1 MVGKVIVVIGDIV
14 SSRHIKARERFD
26 ENLRK
31 VLESLNVRK
40 TGLLS
45 PYTLTIGDEIQAVF
59 RDSGGLFDDAV
70 TILSAIHP
78 EKMRFAFGVG
88 RLSTPINPERAIGMD
103 GPAFYS
109 ARAGIEGLKKS
120 GYLFTLM
127 GERIPALALIQ
138 KNLSLISFLMGKWN
152 GTRMHTLDYLQQGTP
167 VKEIAAGLRISDKA
181 VYKTID
187 AGNLELIMEIFG
199 EIEAII
205 NESLEEVQ

>member
-1 MVGKVIVVIGDIV
+1 MEQATLGWLNFAVLGISSLVFSVMYVLSVRPAHLEQRIGEQAYRRCGQYRLFGTIPMGIASVNYVLYHWYPLPIDPLPARFPWPYWVNVVITV
-14 SSRHIKARERFD
+14 
-26 ENLRK
+26 
-31 VLESLNVRK
+31 VL
-40 TGLLS
+40 G
-45 PYTLTIGDEIQAVF
+45 
-59 RDSGGLFDDAV
+59 
-70 TILSAIHP
+70 
-78 EKMRFAFGVG
+78 
-88 RLSTPINPERAIGMD
+88 
-103 GPAFYS
+103 
-109 ARAGIEGLKKS
+109 
-120 GYLFTLM
+120 
-127 GERIPALALIQ
+127 IPALALIQ